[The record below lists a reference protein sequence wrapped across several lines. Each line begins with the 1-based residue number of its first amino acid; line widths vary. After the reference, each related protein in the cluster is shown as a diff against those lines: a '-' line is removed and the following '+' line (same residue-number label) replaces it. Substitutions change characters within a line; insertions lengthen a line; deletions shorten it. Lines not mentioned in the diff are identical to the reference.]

1 MDDLD
6 LERITAKVR
15 RAIEDLLAAARLN
28 GEDILVVGC
37 STSEIVG
44 KKIGTASSLEVAAAV
59 MNGLYPV
66 CRERGLFLAVQCCE
80 HLNRALVVEK
90 RCLEKYSLEEVTV
103 FPVQGAGGSLAYL
116 AMKKFEHPVVVEN
129 IRAHAGLDIGDT
141 FIGMHLKPVVVPVR
155 GSLQTVGMA
164 HLTMARTRPKL
175 IGGERARYQPC

>member
-1 MDDLD
+1 MD
-6 LERITAKVR
+6 LERITAEVR
-15 RAIEDLLAAARLN
+15 QALEDLLAAARLKR
-28 GEDILVVGC
+28 EDILVTGC
-37 STSEIVG
+37 STSEIAG
-44 KKIGTASSLEVAAAV
+44 QKIGTASNLDVAAAV
-59 MNGLYPV
+59 MSGLYPV

-116 AMKKFEHPVVVEN
+116 AMKTFEEPVVVEN

-141 FIGMHLKPVVVPVR
+141 FIGMHLKPVAVPVR
-155 GSLQTVGMA
+155 GSLQAIGMA